1 MMLISAIVIQGFGFA
16 VNSGKMLTDCLPIGL
31 IIMTTTW
38 KQHALAAMTAV
49 PFLFTSQISQAA
61 QGNTMTSLT
70 TAPLSAI
77 NGNKTPLTIER
88 IHASPALA
96 GSSPRGLALSPDG
109 KRVTYL
115 SSRADNQHF
124 YDLWQMNIATGE
136 RSILIN
142 ADLLASGELS
152 DEEKARRERQ
162 RIYGEGI
169 MEYFWS
175 ENSQS
180 ILIPAAGQL
189 YLYDVAS
196 NKVTELNTGEGF
208 ATDARLSP
216 KGRYVSFVRDQN
228 LYVLALD
235 TQKVFAL
242 TTDGKGPIKNAMAE
256 FVAQE
261 EMDRMTGYW
270 WAPDESAIAFT
281 RIDESGVEL
290 VTRNEIYADGIKLT
304 EQRYPYA
311 GKANVEIA
319 LGVVSLQD
327 KSINWIDLGKQKDM
341 YLPRVDWLP
350 GSKHVSFQWQS
361 RDQQALDLRIA
372 ALSQPEQANTV
383 IEERSKAWVNLNN
396 DLHFLKQQSA
406 FIWGSERDGFN
417 HLYLFDLQ
425 GKQLK
430 QLTQGDWAVD
440 ALEFVDEASG
450 WVYFSGRKD
459 SVVERHLY
467 RVNMNIGV
475 ESIER
480 ISQSAGMHDAV
491 FADKSPVYLDYF
503 NSLQQPP
510 QISLHNDSG
519 KLLAWVEQNEINETH
534 PLYDVA
540 GLWQMPEFGQLKA
553 EDGQP
558 LMYRLFKPVPFDAN
572 KKYPVVVR
580 VYGGPHAQLV
590 VNSWSEAD
598 YFTQYLLQQ
607 GYAVFQLDNRGSAHR
622 GTAFEYVIYQ
632 NMGDAEVNDQKV
644 GVDYLR
650 SLPFIDGENV
660 AIYGHSYGGY
670 MALMSQ
676 FKAPDYFKAAI
687 SGAPVT
693 DWRLYDTHY
702 TERYMGNPE
711 TNKQG
716 YDASSILPYVKNY
729 QSGLLMYHGMAD
741 DNVLFENSTRVYK
754 ALQDEGKLFQMMDY
768 PGSKHSMRGEKV
780 RNHLYKSLAAFLDQQ
795 LK

>member
-1 MMLISAIVIQGFGFA
+1 
-16 VNSGKMLTDCLPIGL
+16 
-31 IIMTTTW
+31 MTTTW
-38 KQHALAAMTAV
+38 KQHALAAMTVA
-49 PFLFTSQISQAA
+49 PLFFISQISQAA

-70 TAPLSAI
+70 TAPLTAI
-77 NGNKTPLTIER
+77 KGNSTPLTIER

-96 GSSPRGLALSPDG
+96 GASPRGLALSPDG

-216 KGRYVSFVRDQN
+216 KGHYVSFVRDQN

-235 TQKVFAL
+235 TQKVSAL

-350 GSKHVSFQWQS
+350 DSKHVFFQWQS

-372 ALSQPEQANTV
+372 AVSQPEQANTV

-425 GKQLK
+425 GKLLK

-440 ALEFVDEASG
+440 VLEFVDEASG

-459 SVVERHLY
+459 SVIERHLY

-480 ISQSAGMHDAV
+480 ISQTAGMHDAV

-622 GTAFEYVIYQ
+622 GTEFEYVIYQ

-650 SLPFIDGENV
+650 SLPFIDAENV

-702 TERYMGNPE
+702 TERYMGNPD

>member
-1 MMLISAIVIQGFGFA
+1 
-16 VNSGKMLTDCLPIGL
+16 
-31 IIMTTTW
+31 MTTTW

-49 PFLFTSQISQAA
+49 PFLFTSQISAA
-61 QGNTMTSLT
+61 NQGSAMTSLT
-70 TAPLSAI
+70 TAPLNAI

-228 LYVLALD
+228 LYVLSLN
-235 TQKVFAL
+235 TQKVIAL
-242 TTDGKGPIKNAMAE
+242 TTDGKGYIKNAMAE

-290 VTRNEIYADGIKLT
+290 VTRNEIYAEGIKLT

-319 LGVVSLQD
+319 LGVVSLHD

-341 YLPRVDWLP
+341 YLPRVEWLP
-350 GSKHVSFQWQS
+350 DSKHVSFQLQS
-361 RDQQALDLRIA
+361 RNQQAVDLRIA
-372 ALSQPEQANTV
+372 AVSQPDQAKTV
-383 IEERSKAWVNLNN
+383 IEERSQAWINLND

-580 VYGGPHAQLV
+580 VYGGSHAQLV

-607 GYAVFQLDNRGSAHR
+607 GYAVFQLDNRGSTHR

-650 SLPFIDGENV
+650 SLPFIDGDNV